1 MMPTLSLGLVIAA
14 VAFAIWVYLVL
25 GRGRFWRARAWE
37 DGDRPPEPTAWPR
50 VVAVVPA
57 RNEADMLPDTLASL
71 LCQDYP
77 GQFSVIL
84 VDDHSE
90 DATAAVARAVAA
102 LPQSQHPLTIVCG
115 APLPQGWTGKLW
127 AVRQGVARAG
137 DAPQP
142 ADYLLLTDADIGYD
156 AGALRCLV
164 ADALARDLVLGSLMV
179 ELHCESWAEKTLVPA
194 FVFFFQMLY
203 PFAWVSDP
211 RRRTAAA
218 AGGCMLVR
226 RDALQR
232 AGGIDAIRDALIDDC
247 ALARAMKPVGSISL
261 DLTRMVRSR
270 RPYPA
275 FADIRRMVSR
285 SAYDQ
290 LHCSPLLLAGTVAG
304 MALVYL
310 APPLLAV
317 FAAGSERLLGIAAWA
332 LMAAAFQPILRFY
345 RRSPLWGLAL
355 PAVAA
360 AYVAFTLDSAYQHV
374 RGRGGL
380 WKGRVQ
386 AGVSRVR

>member
-1 MMPTLSLGLVIAA
+1 VNIGIVIAA
-14 VAFAIWVYLVL
+14 AALGAWIYLVL
-25 GRGRFWRARAWE
+25 GRGAFWRARAWE
-37 DGDRPPEPTAWPR
+37 DDDRSPEPSAWPR
-50 VVAVVPA
+50 VVAVIPA

-71 LCQDYP
+71 LRQDYP
-77 GQFSVIL
+77 GQFGVVL

-90 DATAAVARAVAA
+90 DATADAARAVAG
-102 LPQSQHPLTIVCG
+102 LPQSKHPLTIL
-115 APLPQGWTGKLW
+115 AAAALPQGWTGKLW
-127 AVRQGVARAG
+127 AVRQGVARACE
-137 DAPQP
+137 APDP
-142 ADYLLLTDADIGYD
+142 ADYLLLTDADIAYAPD
-156 AGALRCLV
+156 SVRRLV
-164 ADALARDLVLGSLMV
+164 AHALARDLTLNSLMV
-179 ELHCESWAEKTLVPA
+179 ELHCESPAEKALVPA

-211 RRRTAAA
+211 RRKTAAA

-226 RDALQR
+226 REALER
-232 AGGIDAIRDALIDDC
+232 AGGLDAIRDALIDDC
-247 ALARAMKPVGSISL
+247 ALARAVKPVGPISL
-261 DLTRMVRSR
+261 GLTRKVHSR

-275 FADIRRMVSR
+275 LADIRHMVSR

-290 LHCSPLLLAGTVAG
+290 LDCSPLLLAGTVAG

-310 APPLLAV
+310 APPL
-317 FAAGSERLLGIAAWA
+317 FALLGAGPARVLAIAAWA

-355 PAVAA
+355 PAIAA
-360 AYVAFTLDSAYQHV
+360 TYVAFTLDSAYQHA

>member
-1 MMPTLSLGLVIAA
+1 MGIGFIIAA
-14 VAFAIWVYLVL
+14 TAFGIWIYLL
-25 GRGRFWRARAWE
+25 LARGGFWRARTWE
-37 DGDRPPEPTAWPR
+37 EDDRSPEPAAWPR

-71 LCQDYP
+71 LRQDYP
-77 GQFSVIL
+77 GRFGVVL

-90 DATAAVARAVAA
+90 DATADVARTVAGLA
-102 LPQSQHPLTIVCG
+102 QSKHPLTIVP
-115 APLPQGWTGKLW
+115 AAALPQGWTGKLW
-127 AVRQGVARAG
+127 AVRQGIERAG
-137 DAPQP
+137 AAPEP
-142 ADYLLLTDADIGYD
+142 ADYLLLTDADIAYD
-156 AGALRCLV
+156 ADAVRRLV
-164 ADALARDLVLGSLMV
+164 AHACARDLALASLMV
-179 ELHCESWAEKTLVPA
+179 ELHCESPAEKALVPA

-203 PFAWVSDP
+203 PFAWVDDP

-232 AGGIDAIRDALIDDC
+232 AGGIGAIRTALIDDC
-247 ALARAMKPVGSISL
+247 ALARAVKPVGAISL
-261 DLTRMVRSR
+261 RLSKKVRSR

-275 FADIRRMVSR
+275 LADIRHMVSR

-290 LHCSPLLLAGTVAG
+290 LNCSPLLLAGTVAG

-310 APPLLAV
+310 APPLLAA
-317 FAAGSERLLGIAAWA
+317 FAAGSTRVAGLAAWA
-332 LMAAAFQPILRFY
+332 LMAAAFQPVLAFY
-345 RRSPLWGLAL
+345 RRSPLWGFAL
-355 PAVAA
+355 PAIAA